1 MSDEPQQPDTKK
13 KAPLD
18 GEWFRRER
26 LRVAIGR
33 RVIALR
39 LNVPESRVQALEV
52 KKREVPAS
60 WLPVLATLEFR
71 VPSEIAASLREPGRA
86 SSAPERRYA
95 EPSPP
100 SHHHDA
106 QPFVHP
112 YEDDLGG
119 FWLRV
124 QRELRHILQKDLS
137 RRLGVSASVLSRV
150 EHRNDRLKCEWLPVL
165 RELGFP
171 MPPPGSTRP
180 QEENRWRTRAESRAK
195 KEAQERQ
202 RRRMPNAEAARRPLR
217 GAEKRARIKAV
228 IDARLMSGRRLR
240 VAAVQVLAWVAEDL
254 SRQSDLDLTYKEV
267 AAALQALC
275 RRRR

>member
-1 MSDEPQQPDTKK
+1 MSDEPRQPANQK

-18 GEWFRRER
+18 GEWFQRER

-39 LNVPESRVQALEV
+39 LNVPESRIHALEV

-71 VPSEIAASLREPGRA
+71 VPSETAPSPRTSGQASPVLGRRDA
-86 SSAPERRYA
+86 V
-95 EPSPP
+95 PSPP
-100 SHHHDA
+100 AHQPDA
-106 QPFVHP
+106 QTFVHR

-137 RRLGVSASVLSRV
+137 RRLGVSASMLSRV
-150 EHRNDRLKCEWLPVL
+150 EHQNNRLRREWLPIL

-180 QEENRWRTRAESRAK
+180 AEENRWRARAEARAK
-195 KEAQERQ
+195 KEAQER
-202 RRRMPNAEAARRPLR
+202 RRMPNAEDPHRPLR
-217 GAEKRARIKAV
+217 GAEKLARIKAV
-228 IDARLMSGRRLR
+228 IDARLTSGRRLR
-240 VAAVQVLAWVAEDL
+240 VAAVQVLVWVAEDL
-254 SRQSDLDLTYKEV
+254 SRASDLDLTYKEV
-267 AAALQALC
+267 AAALQTLY